1 MPHRHYPP
9 AYLRYLKARLL
20 WNLGRPGF
28 WATAIFLSVVGLVT
42 WQYWSNPDIFVYKQ
56 KNQVASQKPA
66 DSDLSAE
73 NRAIA
78 ADIDNLPVL
87 FNDFDQATLSAT
99 ANTPKENTQGK
110 NSKDLLDD
118 ITNTQKSASDT
129 KLNPGLGVN
138 GDISPTVENP
148 FVVQTQN
155 LLRTGTV
162 DSNNQFLGIKTLNA
176 ASEPTG
182 GQQASSNLG
191 IGFTNQT
198 NKNQNSL
205 SISPLQAA
213 LNQSTNQKLS
223 SFNGTATQTN
233 ALGRVSDPGTTLMPP
248 INSLSSQNSLPSTG
262 FAGTGYTSTGSNL
275 PQNPYSNLNN
285 GQLLPSNGLTNGTG
299 YTSTGT
305 NLPQNPYNNLNS
317 GQVVPNVSPLTPP
330 VTSLAPSNIAPYSS
344 QSPSQGVVT
353 PTNPVGYGN
362 YGMQQPTQLP
372 QSYGNYGMQQPTQI
386 PQSYGNYGM
395 QQPTQIPQSYGNY
408 GMQQPTQIPQ
418 SYGNYG
424 MQQPTQLPQSY
435 GNYGMQ
441 QPTQIPQS
449 NYQYLRQLQQ
459 KYTGNG
465 QR

>member
-66 DSDLSAE
+66 DSELSAE

-87 FNDFDQATLSAT
+87 FNDFEQATLSAT

-138 GDISPTVENP
+138 GDISPAVENP

-205 SISPLQAA
+205 SISPLQGA

-223 SFNGTATQTN
+223 TFDGTATQTN

-248 INSLSSQNSLPSTG
+248 INSLPSQNSLPSTG
-262 FAGTGYTSTGSNL
+262 LTAGTGYNSTGTNL

-285 GQLLPSNGLTNGTG
+285 GQLLPNNGLTNGTG

-317 GQVVPNVSPLTPP
+317 GQLVPNVSPLTPP

-372 QSYGNYGMQQPTQI
+372 QSYGNYGMQQPTQL
-386 PQSYGNYGM
+386 
-395 QQPTQIPQSYGNY
+395 
-408 GMQQPTQIPQ
+408 PQ